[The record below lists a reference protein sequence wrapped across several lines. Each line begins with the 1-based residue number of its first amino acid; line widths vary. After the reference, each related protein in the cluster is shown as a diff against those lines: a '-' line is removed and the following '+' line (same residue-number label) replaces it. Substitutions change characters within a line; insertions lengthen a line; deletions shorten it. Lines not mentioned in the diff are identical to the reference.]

1 MGPKRVRVA
10 TQPFEQGVN
19 PGEPRPSKK
28 RKQSSGYT
36 APIQATPRKSA
47 RRTGSVSAGGLA
59 SPPPTL
65 PRNQSPLFEPEP
77 PHTQPAVAIQAEDII
92 DGEDDGLEEEEEED
106 EEDGGNGGVEEEQ
119 ELPNLP
125 SSPIPIVSPFVHV
138 RWRAC
143 FGDMEKNA
151 ITTAYNVAR
160 DKKFDDLFEFELW
173 DWVDRVVDD
182 LKPRKVKKPTLCAVV
197 YPARQLK
204 RDRAIKALRRG
215 DLEDWYAL
223 KELVKAIDEAAN
235 EYIHVDF
242 DLMLAEELNEAPR
255 AAIIGASARA
265 RPVTA
270 TMIQE
275 DGIAGVL
282 AAERA
287 GGGHAIGL
295 RDRWRSTYDDPTD
308 DVKLAILRQKDRA
321 DHEKNRRKRSNR
333 GGNNS
338 GSSGDEDIKSLT
350 KLLIVGQLNQM
361 NREPLR
367 EIQPQ
372 ARNTNLSPQA
382 SPSASAW
389 VPIEYE
395 HIKEILEHTENFWSS
410 MRREY
415 PHWDAEFE
423 DLYETVVTK
432 GNLNINMLFREGI
445 GDSWTRDLALGPGW
459 LLYITDYALKWQK
472 SYTGLQDYQIRRVER
487 AKKRDKKVQARN
499 QRQPTSSVVGSDD
512 E

>member
-1 MGPKRVRVA
+1 MFWDHAEAVYGMPPFGPRRVA
-10 TQPFEQGVN
+10 RKRKASDE
-19 PGEPRPSKK
+19 PGESEDYALNTT
-28 RKQSSGYT
+28 QS
-36 APIQATPRKSA
+36 TPEPLNNE
-47 RRTGSVSAGGLA
+47 VYLA
-59 SPPPTL
+59 AEHL
-65 PRNQSPLFEPEP
+65 AAILDDASPLFEPEP

-92 DGEDDGLEEEEEED
+92 NGEDDGLEEEEEDED

-119 ELPNLP
+119 ELLNILL
-125 SSPIPIVSPFVHV
+125 SPIPIVSPFVYV

-143 FGDMEKNA
+143 FSDMEKNA

-160 DKKFDDLFEFELW
+160 DKKFDDLFEFKL
-173 DWVDRVVDD
+173 
-182 LKPRKVKKPTLCAVV
+182 
-197 YPARQLK
+197 
-204 RDRAIKALRRG
+204 G

-242 DLMLAEELNEAPR
+242 DLMLTEELNEAPR

-287 GGGHAIGL
+287 GGA
-295 RDRWRSTYDDPTD
+295 TYDDLTD

-321 DHEKNRRKRSNR
+321 DHEKNRRKRSSR

-372 ARNTNLSPQA
+372 ARNANLSPQA
-382 SPSASAW
+382 PPSALVW

-423 DLYETVVTK
+423 DLYETAVTK

-445 GDSWTRDLALGPGW
+445 GDLWTWDLALGLGW

-472 SYTGLQDYQIRRVER
+472 SYTRLQDY
-487 AKKRDKKVQARN
+487 
-499 QRQPTSSVVGSDD
+499 
-512 E
+512 